1 MDIDIY
7 DFDKTIVPFDSGS
20 LFCVYCLLHY
30 PYLFL
35 VLPFFVPVLLIAL
48 ILMLTKVIR
57 FTDFKK
63 LCFLFVALIPLKKAV
78 KGFWDKYDCKVHKW
92 FYDRKRYAVVISA
105 SPDFLLDEIQKRL
118 GFDKL
123 ICTRH
128 NSKTGIII
136 GENCRD
142 EEKVNRLYQEFD
154 KDSIN
159 VIDVYSDSLTHDKPI
174 FSLGKN
180 CYHIVNSEK
189 IPFHFD
195 EVYTK

>member
-78 KGFWDKYDCKVHKW
+78 K
-92 FYDRKRYAVVISA
+92 R
-105 SPDFLLDEIQKRL
+105 LL
-118 GFDKL
+118 G
-123 ICTRH
+123 
-128 NSKTGIII
+128 
-136 GENCRD
+136 
-142 EEKVNRLYQEFD
+142 
-154 KDSIN
+154 
-159 VIDVYSDSLTHDKPI
+159 
-174 FSLGKN
+174 
-180 CYHIVNSEK
+180 
-189 IPFHFD
+189 
-195 EVYTK
+195 

>member
-1 MDIDIY
+1 MNTVEQQLNAQ
-7 DFDKTIVPFDSGS
+7 KTLYREI
-20 LFCVYCLLHY
+20 
-30 PYLFL
+30 FL
-35 VLPFFVPVLLIAL
+35 KSV
-48 ILMLTKVIR
+48 
-57 FTDFKK
+57 
-63 LCFLFVALIPLKKAV
+63 
-78 KGFWDKYDCKVHKW
+78 
-92 FYDRKRYAVVISA
+92 
-105 SPDFLLDEIQKRL
+105 DEIQKRL